1 MDNVLSVYVLAN
13 CCILHVSRPI
23 VGCNIFFFPAQNTK
37 TIDNHIVCIR
47 RCAQVLQCKHQK
59 RVPIL
64 WKTKLHRETHPTK
77 LQQFLPLIL
86 ECTKKIQ
93 RTNPTLASSEI
104 FGRISN
110 SSPRKSS
117 RKTAHPDAHK
127 FSNENIK
134 KHIPILRET

>member
-1 MDNVLSVYVLAN
+1 MFCRYTYL
-13 CCILHVSRPI
+13 PI
-23 VGCNIFFFPAQNTK
+23 AASCMFQDPLLVAIFFFPRTK
-37 TIDNHIVCIR
+37 YKNNRQPYCVHPEVRTSSPM
-47 RCAQVLQCKHQK
+47 QTSK

-86 ECTKKIQ
+86 ECTKIVQ